1 MYVYTY
7 YVPELNAI
15 KIGHGSNP
23 EARMDSYSYAH
34 GFTPDHSSL
43 RTWYCGANDPRTLEG
58 YVHNKI
64 GLRRLQYR
72 RATELFALNGTYEQ
86 AVEKVDKLIGVDA
99 TDPGKAGEGAKIA
112 ALIFSGVVFFPFILL
127 VGWIMSL
134 GGDAETSAIGL
145 VIFAPV
151 LGFVLLISGIIW
163 AIGWRIIAAIAE

>member
-64 GLRRLQYR
+64 GLRRLQYQSQYFLMR
-72 RATELFALNGTYEQ
+72 MPTICLPHHSHWLSTTSRLRLASERMADSSAGVGFLRIAL
-86 AVEKVDKLIGVDA
+86 
-99 TDPGKAGEGAKIA
+99 
-112 ALIFSGVVFFPFILL
+112 
-127 VGWIMSL
+127 
-134 GGDAETSAIGL
+134 TSRWVTSRL
-145 VIFAPV
+145 P
-151 LGFVLLISGIIW
+151 
-163 AIGWRIIAAIAE
+163 